1 MAERTSRWGHT
12 IIVDDEDA
20 DLLPDVCRIKRP
32 NVYVNVTGKGTMGRV
47 VLARKLGREL
57 LRSERA
63 DHINL
68 NKMDNRRSN
77 LRLATQAQNCANVD
91 KSRHTK
97 NPYKGA
103 YRFYT
108 GRFNSFITVKQ
119 KKIQLGLF
127 DTAIEA
133 HRAWCIAALTHHGDF
148 ANFGANSPFLGWT
161 LEMFE
166 QPIVQLSLPIKEA
179 A

>member
-1 MAERTSRWGHT
+1 MISRTSKWGHT

-20 DLLPDVCRIKRP
+20 DLLPAVCRIKRP
-32 NVYVNVTGKGTMGRV
+32 NVYAVAKNGGTMGRV
-47 VLARKLGREL
+47 VLARKIGRQL

-68 NKMDNRRSN
+68 NKLDNRRCN

-91 KSRHTK
+91 MRRRTT

-103 YRFYT
+103 YLMGQRFTSYAS
-108 GRFNSFITVKQ
+108 GRS
-119 KKIQLGLF
+119 LGMF
-127 DTAIEA
+127 DTAIDA
-133 HRAWCIAALTHHGDF
+133 HRAWCIASLKRWGEF
-148 ANFGANSPFLGWT
+148 ANFGSNSPFAGMT
-161 LEMFE
+161 LADFDK
-166 QPIVQLSLPIKEA
+166 PIIQLALPLRDA